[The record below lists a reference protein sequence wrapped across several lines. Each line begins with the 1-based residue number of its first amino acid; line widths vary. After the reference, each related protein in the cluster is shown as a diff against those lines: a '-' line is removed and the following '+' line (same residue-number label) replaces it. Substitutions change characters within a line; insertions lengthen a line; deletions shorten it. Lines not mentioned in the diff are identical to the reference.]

1 MANGSFSSQEP
12 CWKGSVNFNILS
24 HLLASML
31 LIYFA
36 GRETPTD
43 MKFECEGTNAC
54 KVCGFDGAE
63 CESCCLLGCD
73 AVGSV
78 GVYRHTR
85 GTCCLNWQGG
95 SMKS

>member
-1 MANGSFSSQEP
+1 MVA
-12 CWKGSVNFNILS
+12 SV
-24 HLLASML
+24 L

-54 KVCGFDGAE
+54 KVYGLDGTE
-63 CESCCLLGCD
+63 CESCLLGCD
-73 AVGSV
+73 AVYSV

-85 GTCCLNWQGG
+85 GTCCLNWQDG
-95 SMKS
+95 SLKS